1 MLSEKYE
8 KICSIWKQ
16 KDISTVEK
24 LDLVLDSY
32 RILFAYNSGK
42 IENDEINYHDTR
54 EIFCNGSVS
63 SFTGDPRTLFEQQN
77 QKLCYEYL
85 KEFIVGLKPLSVELV
100 LEIHKILTS
109 GTYDERRYIVNNE
122 RPGEFKKNDYVT
134 GRLEVGSLASDVES
148 DISALID
155 EINSYRGNNHLKVAS
170 YFHAVFESIHPFA
183 DGNGR
188 VGRTLINY
196 YLLTHGEPPL
206 IVFNEDKGYYYEC
219 LEKYDT
225 EENID
230 SLYEFFKYQ
239 TEKTWENTFLRVTL
253 DRKNIS
259 DFTLE

>member
-1 MLSEKYE
+1 MTSEKYE

-16 KDISTVEK
+16 KDISTVEN

-63 SFTGDPRTLFEQQN
+63 SFSGDPRTLFEQQN

-85 KEFIVGLKPLSVELV
+85 KELIVSQKPLSVELV
-100 LEIHKILTS
+100 LEVHKILTS
-109 GTYDERRYIVNNE
+109 GTYDERRYIINNE

-134 GRLEVGSLASDVES
+134 GRLEVGSLASDVET
-148 DISALID
+148 DISALLD
-155 EINSYRGNNHLKVAS
+155 EVNAYVGNNHLKVAS

-188 VGRTLINY
+188 VGRMLTNY

-206 IVFNEDKGYYYEC
+206 IVFSEDKGLYYEC

-239 TEKTWENTFLRVTL
+239 TEKTWEKTFLKVTS
-253 DRKNIS
+253 DRKSMS
-259 DFTLE
+259 DLLD